1 MKTAATTTTL
11 DTDTLPE
18 LSDLPE
24 LELEQASGG
33 LTHPVIGK
41 IVRDFIFPPILTVGI
56 VLPKDGGFD
65 ITDITDFDDDNVGV
79 TPASKK

>member
-1 MKTAATTTTL
+1 MTSSACARRST
-11 DTDTLPE
+11 P
-18 LSDLPE
+18 PC
-24 LELEQASGG
+24 
-33 LTHPVIGK
+33 
-41 IVRDFIFPPILTVGI
+41 FPPILTVGI